1 MASRLQRNPP
11 FRAEHLGS
19 LLRPDDLLKTRDEL
33 DNGKA
38 QQEQLTRIEDT
49 SVKDIVDTQIKL
61 GFHPIT
67 DGEYRR
73 HSMLHAYALRL
84 VSMLSRH
91 RSVLGHL
98 LPRSGRLQGNQEP

>member
-1 MASRLQRNPP
+1 MASRLHRNPP

-19 LLRPDDLLKTRDEL
+19 FLRPDDLLKMRDDL

-38 QQEQLTRIEDT
+38 EHEQLKSHEDT

-67 DGEYRR
+67 DGDTDAIVR
-73 HSMLHAYALRL
+73 SIPSLDL

-98 LPRSGRLQGNQEP
+98 LPRPGRLQGDQEP